1 MDKPE
6 TFSGIEQF
14 LNRKPLIVSCEF
26 IQGYTIPLNIKM
38 NLGNEV
44 LEYSSIS
51 GVFVYTNGDLP
62 EILEETN
69 ELIDLLMKHL
79 R

>member
-6 TFSGIEQF
+6 TLSRIEQF
-14 LNRKPLIVSCEF
+14 LNRKPLIVSCKF
-26 IQGYTIPLNIKM
+26 IQGYTIPLEIKM
-38 NLGNEV
+38 KLGNET

-51 GVFVYTNGDLP
+51 GVFVYTNVDLP